1 MKDNKN
7 IFWVSYSD
15 LMTSLFFIMLVLFI
29 VTVGYLKI
37 KQKQTEGIAIT
48 IDSINRELD
57 RANRELTVTVEE
69 QKQLLQLDKQFEQLS
84 ESGDF
89 KVIGEKYYYDELM
102 GKTIFRSESTE
113 FHPDFN
119 ISIIDDAGK
128 KLSAFL
134 ETLDNDLKY
143 LLIIEGNAARKV
155 SNPQL
160 TPKDDPTGYELSYK
174 RALAIYE
181 RWVDKGINLRK
192 PNVEVLICGSGFNG
206 VSRDK
211 NEDNNKRIVIQIIPK
226 VMYNKL
232 EKK

>member
-1 MKDNKN
+1 MKENKN

-15 LMTSLFFIMLVLFI
+15 LMTSLFFIMLVLFV

-37 KQKQTEGIAIT
+37 KQKDLVQMTEDLGVIK
-48 IDSINRELD
+48 DSLLVSNQEKD
-57 RANRELTVTVEE
+57 
-69 QKQLLQLDKQFEQLS
+69 QLLNLEKQFEQLS

-89 KVIGEKYYYDELM
+89 KIIGEKYYYDELM
-102 GKTIFRSESTE
+102 GRTIFRSESTV
-113 FHPDFN
+113 FHPDFD

-134 ETLDNDLKY
+134 ETLDDDLKY

-160 TPKDDPTGYELSYK
+160 TPIDDPTGYELSYK

-181 RWVDKGINLRK
+181 RWVEMGINLRK
-192 PNVEVLICGSGFNG
+192 NNVEVLICGSGFNG
-206 VSRDK
+206 ISRDK

-232 EKK
+232 EKP